1 MTNYTLFADKPA
13 VRFRKSDPLFFV
25 AVLLLWSLG
34 MVTLYVSTQEAALR
48 IRSDANSLG
57 FFYDQ
62 LKYSCVAFVAFCAM
76 AFLPVNFIKKIS
88 VVVFYACFILCV
100 MAVIPGFK
108 DERNGAYRCVDL
120 GFISFQPSE
129 FIKPALVFYLA
140 YLFVDHASD
149 YERESGKKHRN
160 YPLFVV
166 VPLCAFI
173 AFGQNDLSTAIFIF
187 CIGILMFIIT
197 GNSILWLLPMG
208 IILVLFAVFFTT
220 IKVYRLDRVIDF
232 LNGELNYQL
241 IKSQLAITAGGIWGA
256 GMGGGMWRVA
266 SIPEVQSDYIFAG
279 WANAMGLA
287 GVTVYF
293 VLLAFFI
300 WRGTVIS
307 LSCQNKFAA
316 YSAFAFTIMIAA
328 QSLLN
333 CAVVCG
339 AVPTTGISLPF
350 FTAGGTSLL
359 TTFAMSGF
367 ILNASHCASDEELEE
382 YSFAKKNMTESLEG
396 IIIENE

>member
-241 IKSQLAITAGGIWGA
+241 INLW
-256 GMGGGMWRVA
+256 
-266 SIPEVQSDYIFAG
+266 
-279 WANAMGLA
+279 
-287 GVTVYF
+287 
-293 VLLAFFI
+293 FF
-300 WRGTVIS
+300 S
-307 LSCQNKFAA
+307 L
-316 YSAFAFTIMIAA
+316 
-328 QSLLN
+328 
-333 CAVVCG
+333 
-339 AVPTTGISLPF
+339 
-350 FTAGGTSLL
+350 
-359 TTFAMSGF
+359 
-367 ILNASHCASDEELEE
+367 
-382 YSFAKKNMTESLEG
+382 
-396 IIIENE
+396 